1 MPIEQEEIS
10 LQRVIGAKKD
20 QYFLDKK
27 SITKTEVLSLLEA
40 AGFSRSNPYYI
51 VKQGKI
57 NQMATAPDSQRLK
70 LLQEIAGIKV
80 FDERR
85 NESEQLLFETQLK
98 SEKIL
103 EVLEQIESRLKALD
117 EEKEEL
123 KQYQKWDKAQRM
135 LEYTIH
141 DNELKETKQKL
152 DDLSKKR
159 DENSTQSIALQDKL
173 TEILKRGKQIGKDV
187 RDLKNKISSIV
198 DEKEALSKEKSG
210 LIKQKAKLELTV
222 KDLQDDV
229 DNEGTLKENLQLEL
243 SNINDQISEKE
254 EELKQFAPQYEE
266 VRRKEENISSR
277 LDWLDQRRRELYAKQ
292 GRGTQFESKEQRD
305 KWLQREINQLERAV
319 HDKHDQIRRLNQDLA
334 NDRNKSIEL
343 EGQIGRLSQDL
354 EEVKVS
360 MDNQDVKLYEMR
372 KTRESLQ
379 ADQNNLWREEA
390 ALQQAM
396 TGSKDEHLKKD
407 QALRSITGKNVQSG
421 IDSVRK
427 VLDYFRNKN
436 IHPEVLDGYYGC
448 VIENFNVSAKFFT
461 CVEVTAGGLMFHHVV
476 TTDRVATTILEEI
489 NKFKMPG
496 IVNFM
501 PLNKLETS
509 RPVEFESKDAIP
521 MLKKLNF
528 DDQLRKVYQHI
539 FGKTLICRD
548 MEVAGRVSKEQ
559 DCDCITMEGDQTS
572 RRGTLT
578 GGFYDQRQSKL
589 ELQKAKRELTI
600 EIEEQE
606 QKRYEL
612 QSRMNE
618 IEQQITHVLSEIQ
631 KGETKATKSREMMEQ
646 FKADL
651 RLKKEQLS
659 SIQKSYDPKERSLAS
674 LQSSLD
680 AMNASVNSYK
690 VEMGTELLSQL
701 SSQDQN
707 EVANI
712 ATERKKL
719 TSDSKAIVSE
729 RFKLEGKKNMIENE
743 LENNLKRRQDQLIN
757 QLQDLGGVEKTNQLD
772 HAKTDLSSMAE
783 RFDGNKNRLDE
794 IDNQLDELNVEFETH
809 QENLEENKNQER
821 ETQDKIDH
829 ETKSLETIT
838 NKQSLLVKRKEEC
851 MKKIRDLGS
860 LPNDSFEKYQ
870 KMNSKQLYKEL
881 NKCNT
886 ELKKYSHVNKK
897 ALEQFVSF
905 SEEKEKLL
913 ERKAEVDRGSQAIQ
927 DMMDALDNRKY
938 EAIQFTFKQV
948 SKYFSEVFQKLVPGG
963 RAQLVMRRKET
974 ESQEGGSQAPETPL
988 VEQFS
993 GVSIKVSFSGKAA
1006 ETREMSQLSGGQ
1018 KSLVALTFIFAIQKC
1033 DPAPFYLFDEIDAA
1047 LDPAHRQSVANMIKE
1062 LSNNAQFIITTF
1074 RPELIESAEKFYGV
1088 IFRNKVSHVETIPKE
1103 KAKNFVEDDE
1113 IHR

>member
-1 MPIEQEEIS
+1 
-10 LQRVIGAKKD
+10 
-20 QYFLDKK
+20 
-27 SITKTEVLSLLEA
+27 
-40 AGFSRSNPYYI
+40 
-51 VKQGKI
+51 
-57 NQMATAPDSQRLK
+57 MATAPDSQRLK

-85 NESEQLLFETQLK
+85 GESEQLLFETQLK
-98 SEKIL
+98 SEKIV
-103 EVLEQIESRLKALD
+103 EVLEQIENRLKTLN

-123 KQYQKWDKAQRM
+123 KQYQKWDKSRRM

-152 DDLSKKR
+152 EDLSKKR
-159 DENSTQSIALQDKL
+159 DENSSASIALQDKL
-173 TEILKRGKQIGKDV
+173 QEILKRGKQIGKDV

-198 DEKEALSKEKSG
+198 DEKESLSKEKST
-210 LIKQKAKLELTV
+210 LIKQKAKLELTA
-222 KDLQDDV
+222 KDLQDEV
-229 DNEGTLKENLQLEL
+229 DNEGSMKESLQLEL
-243 SNINDQISEKE
+243 NNINDQISEKE
-254 EELKQFAPQYEE
+254 EELTQFAPQYED

-319 HDKHDQIRRLNQDLA
+319 GDKHEQIRRLNSDLA
-334 NDRNKSIEL
+334 NDRSNCIEL
-343 EGQIGRLSQDL
+343 ESQITRLSQDL

-360 MDNQDVKLYEMR
+360 MDNQDVKLYEM
-372 KTRESLQ
+372 KKQREKLQ
-379 ADQNNLWREEA
+379 SEQNNLWREEA
-390 ALQQAM
+390 ALQQAI
-396 TGSKDEHLKKD
+396 TSSKDEYAKKD
-407 QALRSITGKNVQSG
+407 QQQRSITGKNVQSG
-421 IDSVRK
+421 MDSVRK
-427 VLDYFRNKN
+427 VLDYFRNKGIN
-436 IHPEVLDGYYGC
+436 QDVIDGYYGT
-448 VIENFNVSAKFFT
+448 VIENFHVSSKFFT

-476 TTDRVATTILEEI
+476 TTDRVATAILDEI

-509 RPVEFESKDAIP
+509 RPIEFENKDAIP

-528 DDQLRKVYQHI
+528 DEELRKVYQHI
-539 FGKTLICRD
+539 FGRTLICRD
-548 MEVAGRVSKEQ
+548 MEVAGRIAKEQ

-578 GGFYDQRQSKL
+578 GGFYDHRQSKL
-589 ELQKAKRELTI
+589 ELQKIKRELAA

-606 QKRYEL
+606 QKHYEL
-612 QSRMNE
+612 QTRLNE
-618 IEQQITHVLSEIQ
+618 IEQQITHALSEIQ
-631 KGETKATKSREMMEQ
+631 RGETKASKSREMTEQ

-651 RLKKEQLS
+651 RLKKEQLN

-707 EVANI
+707 EVGNI
-712 ATERKKL
+712 ATEKKKL
-719 TSDSKAIVSE
+719 TSESKAIVSE

-743 LENNLKRRQDQLIN
+743 LENNLKRRQEQLVN
-757 QLQDLGGVEKTNQLD
+757 QLQDLGGAEKKHKLENS
-772 HAKTDLSSMAE
+772 KNDLSLMAE
-783 RFDGNKNRLDE
+783 RFEANKTRLDE
-794 IDNQLDELNVEFETH
+794 IDTQLDDLNVEFETL

-821 ETQDKIDH
+821 ETQDKIDT
-829 ETKSLETIT
+829 ETKSLETVT

-851 MKKIRDLGS
+851 LKKIRDLGS
-860 LPNDSFEKYQ
+860 LPNESFDKYQ
-870 KMNSKQLYKEL
+870 KMNSKQLHKEL

-905 SEEKEKLL
+905 TEEKEKLL
-913 ERKAEVDRGSQAIQ
+913 DRKAEVDRGSQAIQ
-927 DMMDALDNRKY
+927 DMMDSLDNRKY

-963 RAQLVMRRKET
+963 RAQLVMRRKEAD
-974 ESQEGGSQAPETPL
+974 SQEGGSQQPEVPL

-1074 RPELIESAEKFYGV
+1074 RPELIEAADKFYGV
-1088 IFRNKVSHVETIPKE
+1088 IFRNKVSHVETIAKE